1 MKRKVFFVTNGLP
14 GGGAER
20 VMSVVANYL
29 DDRKYDVSFIKFL
42 IELHKG
48 TLLNSI

>member
-1 MKRKVFFVTNGLP
+1 MKKKVFFVTNGLP

-29 DDRKYDVSFIKFL
+29 DCREYDVSFIMLRKV
-42 IELHKG
+42 EEAYE
-48 TLLNSI
+48 